1 MQQTGENRM
10 AMGRREKD
18 IKLLVAKFVKLV
30 ESLNPGERLS
40 IKKIAAERRPAAQ
53 PRRAVVK
60 TAGKTAGK
68 MGGKTERKAAAKTA
82 GKAAARAPKMK
93 ASG

>member
-1 MQQTGENRM
+1 MRAATGENHM

-40 IKKIAAERRPAAQ
+40 IKKVAAKRRPAAKSQ
-53 PRRAVVK
+53 PRKAAV
-60 TAGKTAGK
+60 
-68 MGGKTERKAAAKTA
+68 KAAAK
-82 GKAAARAPKMK
+82 APKTK
-93 ASG
+93 ASR

>member
-1 MQQTGENRM
+1 M

-40 IKKIAAERRPAAQ
+40 IKKIAAKPRPAGKSQ
-53 PRRAVVK
+53 PRKAAVK

-68 MGGKTERKAAAKTA
+68 TTGKTAGKTADKKGSKTEGKAAAK
-82 GKAAARAPKMK
+82 APRMR

>member
-1 MQQTGENRM
+1 M

-40 IKKIAAERRPAAQ
+40 IKKVSAKRPPAKGQARKAIA
-53 PRRAVVK
+53 K
-60 TAGKTAGK
+60 TTRKASSKAP
-68 MGGKTERKAAAKTA
+68 RKAADKSA
-82 GKAAARAPKMK
+82 GTKAP
-93 ASG
+93 G

>member
-1 MQQTGENRM
+1 M

-40 IKKIAAERRPAAQ
+40 IRKVASKPVRAKRKKTGNASRKT
-53 PRRAVVK
+53 RA
-60 TAGKTAGK
+60 T
-68 MGGKTERKAAAKTA
+68 R
-82 GKAAARAPKMK
+82 
-93 ASG
+93 

>member
-1 MQQTGENRM
+1 MQPSKGENRM

-40 IKKIAAERRPAAQ
+40 IKKVAAKRRSAAKGQ
-53 PRRAVVK
+53 PRKAPVK
-60 TAGKTAGK
+60 AAGKG
-68 MGGKTERKAAAKTA
+68 A
-82 GKAAARAPKMK
+82 GKAASKAPRTK
-93 ASG
+93 APV

>member
-1 MQQTGENRM
+1 M

-40 IKKIAAERRPAAQ
+40 IKKIAAQPRPAGKSQ
-53 PRRAVVK
+53 PRKAAVK
-60 TAGKTAGK
+60 TAGKTADKKGS
-68 MGGKTERKAAAKTA
+68 KTEGKAAAK
-82 GKAAARAPKMK
+82 APRMR

>member
-1 MQQTGENRM
+1 M

-40 IKKIAAERRPAAQ
+40 IKKVAAKHPAAKRQ
-53 PRRAVVK
+53 PRKR
-60 TAGKTAGK
+60 
-68 MGGKTERKAAAKTA
+68 R
-82 GKAAARAPKMK
+82 R
-93 ASG
+93 

>member
-1 MQQTGENRM
+1 M

-40 IKKIAAERRPAAQ
+40 IKKVAAKRRPAVKGE
-53 PRRAVVK
+53 PRKAPVK
-60 TAGKTAGK
+60 SPVKAAGKGAGK
-68 MGGKTERKAAAKTA
+68 GA
-82 GKAAARAPKMK
+82 GKAPRTK
-93 ASG
+93 ASV

>member
-1 MQQTGENRM
+1 MAAANRRNRM

-40 IKKIAAERRPAAQ
+40 IKKVAAKRRPAANVQ
-53 PRRAVVK
+53 PRR
-60 TAGKTAGK
+60 TAA
-68 MGGKTERKAAAKTA
+68 KAAAKA
-82 GKAAARAPKMK
+82 PRKKAAV
-93 ASG
+93 